1 MALIFLNLTG
11 EFEFMK
17 PLVLFAAAA
26 VSLSSGAA
34 LAADAQQLLKEKACL
49 SCHTLDKKLVGPA
62 YKEVA
67 AKYKSRKDA
76 QAYLAKKIREGSTGV
91 WGQIPMPPNAT
102 VSGDDA
108 KTLASYILTAK

>member
-1 MALIFLNLTG
+1 
-11 EFEFMK
+11 MK
-17 PLVLFAAAA
+17 PLVLTAAAA

-34 LAADAQQLLKEKACL
+34 LAADAEQLLKEKACL

-76 QAYLAKKIREGSTGV
+76 EAYLSKKIKEGSTGV
-91 WGQIPMPPNAT
+91 WGPIAMPPNGT
-102 VSGDDA
+102 VADDEA
-108 KTLASYILTAK
+108 RTLAKYILTVK

>member
-1 MALIFLNLTG
+1 
-11 EFEFMK
+11 MK
-17 PLVLFAAAA
+17 PLVLIAAAA

-34 LAADAQQLLKEKACL
+34 LAADAEQLLKEKACL

-76 QAYLAKKIREGSTGV
+76 EAYLSKKIREGSTGV
-91 WGQIPMPPNAT
+91 WGAIPMPPNGT
-102 VSGDDA
+102 VADDEA
-108 KTLASYILTAK
+108 RTLAKYILTVK